1 MNGLDE
7 PVVMAGLKL
16 LLTDFGIH
24 HKLESSVVQMSAS
37 VLSEDEDDDF
47 VRLADSVVKKAE
59 KMKSLKVEDEN
70 ILTDSFSKSLRVV
83 STNGSANKTPVKGS
97 PATGGSA
104 ASGKKALSPE
114 KESVLRNFLVQRGT
128 KKVTPVRSSP
138 ETSRSGH

>member
-1 MNGLDE
+1 M
-7 PVVMAGLKL
+7 
-16 LLTDFGIH
+16 
-24 HKLESSVVQMSAS
+24 SVSF
-37 VLSEDEDDDF
+37 LSDDEDDDF

-59 KMKSLKVEDEN
+59 KMKSLKVEEEN

-83 STNGSANKTPVKGS
+83 SSNGSANKTPVKGS
-97 PATGGSA
+97 PAATGG
-104 ASGKKALSPE
+104 GKKALSPE

>member
-1 MNGLDE
+1 MNPFSWLCQNLYRLYLAFIMNWC
-7 PVVMAGLKL
+7 VANIL
-16 LLTDFGIH
+16 
-24 HKLESSVVQMSAS
+24 SVSF
-37 VLSEDEDDDF
+37 LSDDEDDDF

-59 KMKSLKVEDEN
+59 KMKSLKVESEN

-83 STNGSANKTPVKGS
+83 SSNGSANKTPVKGS
-97 PATGGSA
+97 PATGGS
-104 ASGKKALSPE
+104 KKALSPE

>member
-1 MNGLDE
+1 
-7 PVVMAGLKL
+7 
-16 LLTDFGIH
+16 
-24 HKLESSVVQMSAS
+24 MSF
-37 VLSEDEDDDF
+37 LSDDEDDDF

-59 KMKSLKVEDEN
+59 KMKSLKVEEEN

-83 STNGSANKTPVKGS
+83 SSNGSANKTPVKGS
-97 PATGGSA
+97 PAATGGGS
-104 ASGKKALSPE
+104 KKALSPE